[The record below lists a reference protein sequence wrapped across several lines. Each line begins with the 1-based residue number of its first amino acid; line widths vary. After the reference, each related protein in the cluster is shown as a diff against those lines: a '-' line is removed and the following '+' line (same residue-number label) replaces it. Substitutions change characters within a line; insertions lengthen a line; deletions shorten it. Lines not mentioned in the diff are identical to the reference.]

1 MQTPTPVHALVV
13 SETRFAYLTRW
24 SLRVVLLLGVM
35 VALASQATAAP
46 VVFEVSA
53 QSSELWA
60 VSGTVTIDT
69 ATGKVL
75 SADLTAKDGSSTV
88 IFDTVYYG
96 TVTQITARR
105 GYPVW
110 TRMFFEDESGHYS
123 LFLTVPEAML
133 VGYKG
138 SSLAQAI
145 ETGGGYTSMLEYGD
159 DLNVYGALFEI
170 PLFGSVEP
178 Q

>member
-1 MQTPTPVHALVV
+1 
-13 SETRFAYLTRW
+13 
-24 SLRVVLLLGVM
+24 M
-35 VALASQATAAP
+35 VAVASQATAAP

-96 TVTQITARR
+96 TVTHSTRP
-105 GYPVW
+105 GEPVW
-110 TRMFFEDESGHYS
+110 TKMFFEAEAEAGIYS
-123 LFLTVPEAML
+123 LLLTVPEATL

-138 SSLAQAI
+138 SLLYSGPLPGLGSYLQLPYSGNPFG
-145 ETGGGYTSMLEYGD
+145 T
-159 DLNVYGALFEI
+159 VEI
-170 PLFGSVEP
+170 PLYGSLEP
-178 Q
+178 N